1 MLSRLGSYLDAL
13 INNFAQVNAM
23 GFANIIHN
31 PLGLLFI
38 AVAIILIIMF
48 IKTKVTQLIY
58 LAFFISACGYGSI
71 VRDGLKLFVDALG
84 QLVTG

>member
-1 MLSRLGSYLDAL
+1 MFSRLGSYLDAL

-38 AVAIILIIMF
+38 AVAIILIIMV
-48 IKTKVTQLIY
+48 IKT
-58 LAFFISACGYGSI
+58 
-71 VRDGLKLFVDALG
+71 
-84 QLVTG
+84 